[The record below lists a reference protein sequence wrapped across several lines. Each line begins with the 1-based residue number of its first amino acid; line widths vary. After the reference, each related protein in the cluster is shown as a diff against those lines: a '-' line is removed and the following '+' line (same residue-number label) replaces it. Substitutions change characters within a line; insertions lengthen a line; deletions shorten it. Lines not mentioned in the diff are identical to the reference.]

1 MDVVVDELRKNGI
14 DIDKTTLSYFINKLY
29 YDNPNVYGLK
39 FSYEDLFMAWE
50 QLRHETFRH
59 VMAFLTA
66 VHFQDL
72 SDKQKRDVVRLTVPV
87 LENIDLSEYKREK
100 EYIWDK
106 YTLVQNTIHRFLHRY
121 VCCRLD
127 PVLCY
132 CYIIGN
138 VIGTFAKRWRI
149 LERVQTTACYLYYKI
164 QYHNG
169 FGI

>member
-29 YDNPNVYGLK
+29 HDNPNVYGLK

-50 QLRHETFRH
+50 ELCPSSLGHM
-59 VMAFLTA
+59 MAFLTA

-72 SDKQKRDVVRLTVPV
+72 SDKQKRDVVQLTVPV

-100 EYIWDK
+100 EYIWNK
-106 YTLVQNTIHRFLHRY
+106 YTLVRNTIHRY
-121 VCCRLD
+121 VCRRMD

-132 CYIIGN
+132 CY
-138 VIGTFAKRWRI
+138 VIGSVIGLIVKRWKVW
-149 LERVQTTACYLYYKI
+149 ERVQTTAHYLYYKI
-164 QYHNG
+164 RYHNG